1 MSATRKQDA
10 AGEARV
16 GASPKEQETDAR
28 KDQRDGNALTL
39 ERLWMKVRVIFS
51 MCVYSV
57 SSRRFLWS
65 FSLFFATSLSSI
77 SSLWSCSWTW
87 QGTRQKSIK
96 NKWINLLTVFYFI
109 QATTPVC
116 RKHACSSDER
126 LVLVTPW
133 KSDPYLTVCHF
144 RQSYMGQLW
153 FAPTCNNQQQARS
166 AAEAGGFD

>member
-1 MSATRKQDA
+1 MREKI
-10 AGEARV
+10 
-16 GASPKEQETDAR
+16 KETETH
-28 KDQRDGNALTL
+28 
-39 ERLWMKVRVIFS
+39 
-51 MCVYSV
+51 
-57 SSRRFLWS
+57 
-65 FSLFFATSLSSI
+65 
-77 SSLWSCSWTW
+77 SLWSGCGWRSAWSSACACIRWARGGSSEASLCSSPP
-87 QGTRQKSIK
+87 RSAPSPAFEAAPVHDKEHAKNKLK

-144 RQSYMGQLW
+144 RQSDMGQLW
-153 FAPTCNNQQQARS
+153 FAPNCNNQQQARS